1 MFVPSSLPGVL
12 ALRRT
17 LLTPKPS
24 YHHSNLLS
32 SRLGVDPSHDNTDPN
47 HIEAKVFVAFHIVG
61 GLGNL
66 AMLITAIAS
75 RRVNRQV
82 TWINFCIT
90 WVIFSISY
98 TLL

>member
-17 LLTPKPS
+17 FFVPKPPY
-24 YHHSNLLS
+24 YHTNFLS
-32 SRLGVDPSHDNTDPN
+32 SYLGVDPSHDNTDPN